1 MSCGQHV
8 ESLSRIDFLD
18 RTYRYESVHSQIPQD
33 VGFTLIVENF
43 FPTGDRTSTKAHS
56 VSLKYALNLV
66 TTFSLYL
73 CNMDFS
79 YREQSKA
86 NENRD
91 YSTYCIGL
99 SFRGSRYMV

>member
-43 FPTGDRTSTKAHS
+43 FPTGNRTSTKAHS
-56 VSLKYALNLV
+56 VVCFKP
-66 TTFSLYL
+66 
-73 CNMDFS
+73 
-79 YREQSKA
+79 
-86 NENRD
+86 RD
-91 YSTYCIGL
+91 HIQFIPMQYGFQL
-99 SFRGSRYMV
+99 SRTIES